1 MPALPASAP
10 EPELGDYRLTALGDE
25 TEFLVERLTERGWQP
40 QAEIWAD
47 GDGFVVAHS
56 VMPPDARSMER
67 FGRFATPELAME
79 RFARWASTGE

>member
-1 MPALPASAP
+1 MSALPASASDP
-10 EPELGDYRLTALGDE
+10 ALGDYRLLALGDE
-25 TEFLVERLTERGWQP
+25 AEFLVERLTERGWQP

-67 FGRFATPELAME
+67 FGRFPTPELAMQ
-79 RFARWASTGE
+79 RFAHWARTGE

>member
-1 MPALPASAP
+1 MPALSASAP
-10 EPELGDYRLTALGDE
+10 DPALGDYRLRALGDGA
-25 TEFLVERLTERGWQP
+25 EFLVERLTERGWQP

-67 FGRFATPELAME
+67 LGRFGTPEEAMA
-79 RFARWASTGE
+79 RFARWARTGE